1 MNKKKLLNMRWGSKK
16 SQEMDYIK
24 SSNVTGWELMSQ
36 GDYSR
41 SFQSLGRLKKKR
53 EREKSETDT

>member
-1 MNKKKLLNMRWGSKK
+1 MRWGSKK

-41 SFQSLGRLKKKR
+41 SFQSLGKLKKR
-53 EREKSETDT
+53 EKKKSETDT